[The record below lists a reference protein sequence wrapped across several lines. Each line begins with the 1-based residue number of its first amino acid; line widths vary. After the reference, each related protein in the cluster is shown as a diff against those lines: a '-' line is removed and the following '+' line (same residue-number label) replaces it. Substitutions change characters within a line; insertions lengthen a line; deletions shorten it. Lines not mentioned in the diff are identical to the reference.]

1 MSGLLSIPCSNADSE
16 RVFFLMLRKIHTDQR
31 ATLDHSTIVS
41 LMGRKYNCD
50 ECCTE
55 VELDHQL
62 LAKCKK
68 ATLSSL
74 NKGKTLSYKKFHLF
88 SFTIIPSSS
97 MLNTYQISGSG
108 L

>member
-1 MSGLLSIPCSNADSE
+1 MLTRNVLL
-16 RVFFLMLRKIHTDQR
+16 FFMLRKIHTD
-31 ATLDHSTIVS
+31 HSTIIVS

-68 ATLSSL
+68 AILSSL
-74 NKGKTLSYKKFHLF
+74 NKEKILAIINSIYSHSPLF
-88 SFTIIPSSS
+88 QV
-97 MLNTYQISGSG
+97 LQC
-108 L
+108 